1 MWKGSAWYKSAR
13 EDTNLIKDTI
23 DGALLRD
30 MFLAGASMLEKN
42 RALVDSLNVFPV
54 PDGDTG
60 TNMFMTMQGA
70 IKDLRS
76 LPETATVEDVMAKV
90 SSGALRSA
98 RGNSGVILSQLFR
111 GFYKASKGHEELD
124 AQTFASAMAQ
134 GTQAAYKAVMKPKE
148 GTILTV
154 SRMIADE
161 VEKAVAEDPELGCTG
176 LMIRI
181 LQKGEEALRITP
193 DLLPVLKE
201 AGVVDSGGKGLLF
214 IYQGFL
220 MAMNG
225 EVILDEEQPAEEEKP
240 AEKEPEEGASFAA
253 FSAEDIQFG
262 YCTEFFIVHLYD
274 GFEEKD
280 LEQFRKHLEK
290 VGDSVVVACDNDT
303 VKIHVH
309 SNCPGKV
316 LQMALRYGELDRIK
330 IENMR
335 EQNRQLAAARKQNEK
350 EFALIS
356 ISSGA
361 GVDEVF
367 KALSA
372 DYIISGGQTMNPSID
387 SIVNAVRQVNARNVF
402 ILPNNSNIILAA
414 TQASALCD
422 CHVEVLP
429 TKTIPQGIAAAMAFN
444 PDESLETN
452 VSNMTE
458 AYQEVISG
466 SVTFAVRETQLNGK
480 TIHQGDFIGMLDGEL
495 NTVNADADEA
505 AFELVEHMIEKLGD
519 DECSVAVYFG
529 ADVTEERSD
538 ALIERLEAKYP
549 ESEFMSRNGGQPLYS
564 YYFSVV

>member
-1 MWKGSAWYKSAR
+1 MI
-13 EDTNLIKDTI
+13 TDTI

-30 MFLAGASMLEKN
+30 MFLAGAALLEKN

-60 TNMFMTMQGA
+60 TNMSMTMQGA
-70 IKDLRS
+70 VKDLRN
-76 LPETATVEDVMAKV
+76 LPETATVEEVMAKV

-98 RGNSGVILSQLFR
+98 RGNSGVILSQLFS
-111 GFYKASKGHEELD
+111 GFYKAAKGHEELD
-124 AQTFASAMAQ
+124 GISFAAAMAE
-134 GTQAAYKAVMKPKE
+134 GTKAAYKAVMKPKE

-154 SRMIADE
+154 SRMISDE
-161 VEKAVAEDPELGCTG
+161 VQKAVEEDAQMGCEA
-176 LMIRI
+176 LMITCI
-181 LQKGEEALRITP
+181 QKGEEALRLTP

-214 IYQGFL
+214 IYHGFL

-225 EVILDEEQPAEEEKP
+225 EMDLEEAPVEEKP
-240 AEKEPEEGASFAA
+240 AEKETSEAANFAE

-280 LEQFRKHLEK
+280 LDQFRRHLER
-290 VGDSVVVACDNDT
+290 VGDSVVVACDSDT

-316 LQMALRYGELDRIK
+316 LQMAMRYGELDRIK

-335 EQNRQLAAARKQNEK
+335 EQNRQLAANRKKNEK

-356 ISSGA
+356 VSSGA

-367 KALSA
+367 KALST

-387 SIVNAVRQVNARNVF
+387 SIVNAVHQVNARNVF

-414 TQASALCD
+414 TQASALCS
-422 CHVEVLP
+422 CRVVVLP

-458 AYQEVISG
+458 AFQEVISG

-480 TIHQGDFIGMLDGEL
+480 VIHQGDFIGMLDGDL
-495 NTVNADADEA
+495 NTVSPDADEA

-519 DECSVAVYFG
+519 EECSVTVYYG
-529 ADVTEERSD
+529 ADVDEERAD
-538 ALIERLEAKYP
+538 ALIARLEEKYP

-564 YYFSVV
+564 YYFSVI